1 MSTQYDNCMEMFSK
15 IEDEIK
21 SVECRQ
27 KVSAVLAEACA
38 MFSEKVTSFK
48 QVCSLHFKEACL
60 EMKALIIIKQT
71 TAKKVCKIFGA
82 C

>member
-1 MSTQYDNCMEMFSK
+1 MSTQCDNCMEMFSK

-21 SVECRQ
+21 SVECGQ

-38 MFSEKVTSFK
+38 MFSEKVTAFK
-48 QVCSLHFKEACL
+48 QVCSLHFKEACPA
-60 EMKALIIIKQT
+60 MKALVIKQS
-71 TAKKVCKIFGA
+71 TAKKVCTILRA